1 MKALIL
7 AAGLGT
13 RLAPITND
21 RPKSLVPV
29 NGQPIIMNQI
39 DNLHK
44 NGITDITVVS
54 GYKANILEEKIHALY
69 PEIRIIESVDYA
81 TTNNMYS
88 AYLAHEVM
96 ENSDFLMM
104 NADVFYD
111 ASVVT
116 ALLNFEAPNAIVTDI
131 GNYLEESMKVVEEN
145 GRLVKISKSI
155 EKADAL
161 GASIDVYK
169 FSSDAGKKFFGKCA
183 EYIETKKE
191 LKMWSEVALNDILKD
206 VEFRACP
213 LVGRWLEIDN
223 HDDLA
228 AAEKLFAEEQ

>member
-29 NGQPIIMNQI
+29 NGTPILLKQI
-39 DNLHK
+39 DNLYK
-44 NGITDITVVS
+44 NGITDITIVS
-54 GYKANILEEKIHALY
+54 GYMADILEKTVHGLY
-69 PEIRIIESVDYA
+69 PEINIIESVDYA

-88 AYLAHEVM
+88 AYTAR
-96 ENSDFLMM
+96 NAIGDSAFIMM

-111 ASVVT
+111 ASVIT
-116 ALLNFEAPNAIVTDI
+116 ALLSNEAPNAIVTDI
-131 GNYLEESMKVVEEN
+131 GTYIEESMKVVEKN
-145 GRLVKISKSI
+145 GRLVAISKQI
-155 EKADAL
+155 IPEDAL

-169 FSSDAGKKFFGKCA
+169 FSAEGGKAFFAKCA
-183 EYIETKKE
+183 EFIEDKKE
-191 LKMWSEVALNDILKD
+191 LKMWSEVALNEILSD
-206 VEFRACP
+206 VVFKACP
-213 LVGRWLEIDN
+213 IDGRWLEIDN

-228 AAEKLFAEEQ
+228 TAEKLFAEE